1 MQEAIASRNLPASNL
16 PSGRRRDLPDEDER
30 PPHSHKILWTVIVVT
45 VLAMAA
51 AGAYGYRTY
60 GSYLGRLNLLPAMQD
75 QLVTAGHRISA
86 AEEALRNWTS
96 QRDAWEK
103 RLGSV
108 EARIG
113 GILRA
118 ARKQAEE
125 TAAKT
130 QQHMEAELDQRAASL
145 QAKVD
150 KLQSVQQS
158 ADTRLSG
165 FEEQLTRM
173 QAANEREVER
183 LREEL
188 RQSQEAGNATMA
200 SLNHDMARIDQRS
213 GQSAS
218 DLESIH
224 RKVDQRRIGFELA
237 VNHARELAPGVNMDV
252 SHTDVSHQRFDGS
265 MWLMPD
271 RRTIWIH
278 GRGLQEPLVF
288 YNEGDDRPRELVVT
302 RVTKYS
308 VIGYVLAPRENATPA
323 SISSTGLNS
332 PDSVALLQSEGEK

>member
-1 MQEAIASRNLPASNL
+1 MQETIASNL
-16 PSGRRRDLPDEDER
+16 PSGKRDLLDEDER
-30 PPHSHKILWTVIVVT
+30 PVHSHRMLWAVIIVT
-45 VLAMAA
+45 LSALAT
-51 AGAYGYRTY
+51 AGVYGYWTY
-60 GSYLGRLNLLPAMQD
+60 GPHLGRLNLLPAMQA
-75 QLVTAGHRISA
+75 QLVAAGQRIDA
-86 AEEALRNWTS
+86 AENALRSWTS

-108 EARIG
+108 EAKIG
-113 GILRA
+113 GTLRA

-125 TAAKT
+125 IAART
-130 QQHMEAELDQRAASL
+130 QQHMEAELDQRSASL
-145 QAKVD
+145 QAKVNQI
-150 KLQSVQQS
+150 QSAQQS
-158 ADTRLSG
+158 TDTRLNG
-165 FEEQLTRM
+165 FEEQLNRM

-200 SLNHDMARIDQRS
+200 SLNRQIARVDQRS
-213 GQSAS
+213 DQSAI

-224 RKVDQRRIGFELA
+224 RKVDQKRIGFEVA
-237 VNHARELAPGVNMDV
+237 VNHVRELAPGMNIDV

-265 MWLMPD
+265 VWLMPD

-278 GRGLQEPLVF
+278 GRGLQQPLVF

-308 VIGYVLAPRENATPA
+308 VIGYVLAPRENGGPVPVA
-323 SISSTGLNS
+323 STALNS
-332 PDSVALLQSEGEK
+332 PDSIAVLQPEGEK